1 MNIDKNYYFIIIIFL
16 IYLAIDYNLIVNVF
30 GLNKNWNNFLVNIVP
45 QEYINQGQ
53 VKFNPLFGLLG
64 WFSVAIGIYYFLYEK
79 LDNVYNVLFYSLIFT
94 IVVYGTFDMTLL
106 AIMPNYPYQLALLD
120 MFNGLLSITMTS
132 FVLYFI
138 KKLI

>member
-1 MNIDKNYYFIIIIFL
+1 MSIDKNFYIILIIFV

-45 QEYINQGQ
+45 QDYVTDGQ
-53 VKFNPLFGLLG
+53 VRFNVIFGLLG
-64 WFSVAIGIYYFLYEK
+64 WLSVAIGIYYFLYEK
-79 LDNVYNVLFYSLIFT
+79 LDSVYNVLFYSLIFT

-120 MFNGLLSITMTS
+120 MFNGLLSITMTG
-132 FVLYFI
+132 FVLYMI